1 MHSRNTTR
9 SQNQFLGRNSVSEK
23 SVRLVTVNAH
33 GTMNRTG
40 ASPPRLLV
48 ECKHWNKA
56 VGTDE
61 IGAFIADLQDAKLT
75 SGIVLS
81 RRGAPDGETRIL
93 NYHQRA
99 GGFVLSFSERD
110 IERVCNGANLASI
123 ILDKMKAITFQKRAV
138 RRRVL
143 ASSRVSEPL

>member
-9 SQNQFLGRNSVSEK
+9 SQNHFLGRNSVSEK

-81 RRGAPDGETRIL
+81 RRGGARWRDENLQLP
-93 NYHQRA
+93 
-99 GGFVLSFSERD
+99 SESG
-110 IERVCNGANLASI
+110 RVC
-123 ILDKMKAITFQKRAV
+123 TFIFRA
-138 RRRVL
+138 RH
-143 ASSRVSEPL
+143 